1 MKVRIGV
8 AETNKVVELDID
20 DEEAFKKEIESRV
33 AAGGMA
39 WFTDT
44 KGHAV
49 GLPSHAVAY
58 VEIESEQDGRSV
70 GFAPAV

>member
-8 AETNKVVELDID
+8 AETNKIVELEVD
-20 DEEAFKKEIESRV
+20 DVEEFKKEIEDSL

-44 KGHAV
+44 KGHKV
-49 GLPSHAVAY
+49 GLSSRAIAY
-58 VEIESEQDGRSV
+58 VEIESDEDGRSI